1 MKRKQKGGK
10 VKEEEKMSDDED
22 DEEPAADE
30 DPRTSRPAFKIYL
43 LKALTE
49 NGLD

>member
-1 MKRKQKGGK
+1 MKKKQKGGN
-10 VKEEEKMSDDED
+10 VKEDEKMSDDED
-22 DEEPAADE
+22 DEEPTADG
-30 DPRTSRPAFKIYL
+30 DPMTSRPAFKIYL